1 MIQNVKPQAYR
12 WSRATYVMV
21 AGTIAELYRD
31 TDSPT
36 IWDVIA
42 KFQAAFRVDNPR
54 FDGARFRLAALANL
68 DGERRM
74 IPAEGE
80 NTDIS
85 YDSGAYL
92 LIDGLGNVVA
102 VSGNRDFWDCEGTMP
117 TISQDEVHTIVKVVT
132 NA

>member
-54 FDGARFRLAALANL
+54 FDDDRFRKAALAYADNVAQQY
-68 DGERRM
+68 EP
-74 IPAEGE
+74 I
-80 NTDIS
+80 T
-85 YDSGAYL
+85 YDSGDYL
-92 LIDGLGNVVA
+92 LLDGRGNVQA
-102 VSGNRDFWDCEGTMP
+102 VSGNTDFWDCEGAMP

-132 NA
+132 DA

>member
-1 MIQNVKPQAYR
+1 MIDNVKPQAYR

-21 AGTIAELYRD
+21 ASTIAELYRD

-54 FDGARFRLAALANL
+54 FDSDRFRKAALAY
-68 DGERRM
+68 
-74 IPAEGE
+74 
-80 NTDIS
+80 TDDVEKE
-85 YDSGAYL
+85 Y
-92 LIDGLGNVVA
+92 
-102 VSGNRDFWDCEGTMP
+102 
-117 TISQDEVHTIVKVVT
+117 H